1 MIMMEASR
9 ITLEYMQKKEKGR
22 YWTDRMRPPSVGVE
36 RTCRSGRIG
45 SVCHRDTRRRDVW
58 LVVFLSATTPAAAA
72 AASFPG
78 GSSLAAL
85 SEMQVTVHLASYSI
99 HQVRAVM
106 DWPSPPPRSWC
117 NMRDETDRS
126 LDAPFPFGGW
136 PLHWFRRVYRPALGT
151 ESAMTI

>member
-1 MIMMEASR
+1 MMEASR
-9 ITLEYMQKKEKGR
+9 ITLEYMQKKEEGR
-22 YWTDRMRPPSVGVE
+22 YWTDRMRLPSVGIE
-36 RTCRSGRIG
+36 RTCREGRIG

-106 DWPSPPPRSWC
+106 DGRICHRVRCAVFATKRSVLC
-117 NMRDETDRS
+117 RS
-126 LDAPFPFGGW
+126 LLLRWMAI
-136 PLHWFRRVYRPALGT
+136 ALVQT
-151 ESAMTI
+151 YVSAGAQASTRTI